1 MQHDLIII
9 GAGPAGCAAALE
21 ARARNLSVVLLERRA
36 LPRHKTCGG
45 GVPAAAAALLPE
57 VGIEQACEARLR
69 FMRHTF
75 RFGSPYY
82 WPVSADPEDA
92 SLDVLS
98 VTRSRFDL
106 LLAEA
111 ASGRGADLRTG
122 NRAVALEE
130 SSEGVVVTVSHSR
143 GDERLSAR
151 NAICADGAVG
161 PSARWAGRTH
171 RASAI
176 AMEVEVPVDWRSA
189 PAPLTRDTMHLEF
202 GSVPN
207 GYAWAF
213 PKADCV
219 NVGAGFFAP
228 GAIAHGAA
236 AVAQLRQV
244 IADTCRYVGL
254 PHDPATATFHS
265 HPIPLWQADT
275 PLVSRGGRVL
285 YTGDAATLV
294 NPLFGD
300 GILHALRSG
309 RMAAAGVADGATQ
322 GYAADVRRVFGGP
335 FTGARRISGVFY
347 RFPERCYNAGVVRPG
362 ATVMA
367 ARMLAG
373 ESLYGQAWGKVLARL
388 RWTRG

>member
-9 GAGPAGCAAALE
+9 GAGPAGCSAALE
-21 ARARNLSVVLLERRA
+21 ALSRNLSVILLERRA

-45 GVPAAAAALLPE
+45 GVPIAAAALLPE
-57 VGIEQACEARLR
+57 VDIEQACEARLR

-75 RFGSPYY
+75 RFGSPYC

-111 ASGRGADLRTG
+111 AAARGADLRTEA
-122 NRAVALEE
+122 RAVALEE
-130 SSEGVVVTVSHSR
+130 GAEGVSVTVSHS
-143 GDERLSAR
+143 GGQDRLAAR
-151 NAICADGAVG
+151 YAICADGAVG
-161 PSARWAGRTH
+161 PSSRWAGRTS

-176 AMEVEVPVDWRSA
+176 AMEVEVPIDWRSA
-189 PAPLTRDTMHLEF
+189 PELLSRDTMHLEF

-228 GAIAHGAA
+228 GANAHGSA
-236 AVAQLRQV
+236 AVARLRQV
-244 IADTCRYVGL
+244 IAETCRHLGL
-254 PHDPATATFHS
+254 PHDPAAATFHS
-265 HPIPLWQADT
+265 HPIPLWQADA
-275 PLVSRGGRVL
+275 PLVSRGSRIL
-285 YTGDAATLV
+285 HAGDAATLV

-309 RMAAAGVADGATQ
+309 RMAAAAVASGATS
-322 GYAADVRRVFGGP
+322 GYAADVRRTFGGP
-335 FTGARRISGVFY
+335 FSGARRISGVFY
-347 RFPERCYNAGVVRPG
+347 RFPERCYHAGVVRPG